1 MIITDYYKF
10 EKLPNQHSKLR
21 IDCTASTQSYN
32 PLEALRAT
40 RQLKHTDKRDG
51 CNIGDL
57 FLYIGDNTYTKA
69 GTERKADLALSRTNH
84 ISSIFAPEP
93 TSQYWYGDFHSTAD
107 ALLFIHNDIDFVD
120 GAIQSGAIIEIFVA
134 RGQRNNRA
142 QLYNLLTDGE
152 LDSEIEQLRKQAVTE
167 KVTITNNGDGEQ

>member
-1 MIITDYYKF
+1 MILTDLYIF
-10 EKLPNQHSKLR
+10 EKLPDCKSKLR
-21 IDCTASTQSYN
+21 IDCTASTNSYN

-69 GTERKADLALSRTNH
+69 GAERKADLALSRTNH
-84 ISSIFAPEP
+84 ISSIYNPEP
-93 TSQYWYGDFHSTAD
+93 TSQYWYGDFHATAD

-142 QLYNLLTDGE
+142 QLFNLLMDGE
-152 LDSEIEQLRKQAVTE
+152 LDGEIEQLRKQAV
-167 KVTITNNGDGEQ
+167 NDGDEAL